1 MPRSYKRSKGART
14 YQNYSGDFVD
24 QVVQKIKDKELSLTK
39 AASQYGIGK
48 GALFNRVHGKTVLS
62 PGRQTILSPVEEA
75 LIVKRTLQCSD
86 YGFPLQP
93 MDLRIIVKSYLDSE
107 GRTVPMFSMN
117 LPGPDWAL
125 SFIKRHN
132 EIRQRVSNDI
142 KRSRAFVGEAELRDY
157 HQRLTIELQGIPP
170 SHIFNY
176 DETNLADNTSA
187 SKFLYRRGVKYP
199 DRVINLSKSCVT
211 MMMCGSAD
219 GTLLPPF
226 IIYKSD
232 NLYTSWI
239 QGGPKGDPCCHFRC
253 CKNGTQFHNTASGWM
268 DTNAFQKWF
277 SELLLPHLQ
286 NLDGPKAV
294 IGDNLS
300 AHFLE
305 TVLKLAED
313 NDIKFLCLPPNST
326 DKTQPLDVAFFG
338 PMKKAWKH
346 VLEEFKVENASVSIV
361 NKQVFPRQV
370 NKLFK
375 DPSFYPNIEKNLKS
389 GFRATGIFP
398 LDLNNLL
405 RRLGNTRRVQKNVK
419 RKLDLLAK
427 GDNAESESSDMDT
440 DPDSEEIYAVRPTR
454 SRSTSAGTPS
464 KVQKEIP
471 SPSSGTPTVGDT
483 SNNVNP
489 NPTKKL
495 KATAPISATDEGSC
509 TSTTT
514 KSSALKVGSFVITK
528 VYVNNSSDKHR
539 KYLATVDQFD
549 ETEVSVTFL
558 HSSESKTVFTVAKDD
573 TASVEMKDICEII
586 DVPYKFNSREQY
598 VFNAALD
605 VSL

>member
-1 MPRSYKRSKGART
+1 M
-14 YQNYSGDFVD
+14 
-24 QVVQKIKDKELSLTK
+24 
-39 AASQYGIGK
+39 
-48 GALFNRVHGKTVLS
+48 
-62 PGRQTILSPVEEA
+62 
-75 LIVKRTLQCSD
+75 
-86 YGFPLQP
+86 
-93 MDLRIIVKSYLDSE
+93 
-107 GRTVPMFSMN
+107 
-117 LPGPDWAL
+117 
-125 SFIKRHN
+125 
-132 EIRQRVSNDI
+132 
-142 KRSRAFVGEAELRDY
+142 
-157 HQRLTIELQGIPP
+157 
-170 SHIFNY
+170 
-176 DETNLADNTSA
+176 
-187 SKFLYRRGVKYP
+187 
-199 DRVINLSKSCVT
+199 SKSCVT
-211 MMMCGSAD
+211 MMLCGSAD

-239 QGGPKGDPCCHFRC
+239 QGGPKGDPCCHFCC

-300 AHFLE
+300 AHFSE

-313 NDIKFLCLPPNST
+313 NDTKFICLPPNST
-326 DKTQPLDVAFFG
+326 DKTQPLDVTFFE

-346 VLEEFKVENASVSIV
+346 VLEEFKVENPYVSIV
-361 NKQVFPRQV
+361 NKQVFPKQV

-375 DPSFYPNIEKNLKS
+375 HPSFYPNIEKNLKS
-389 GFRATGIFP
+389 GFRGTGIFP
-398 LDLNNLL
+398 LDIINLL
-405 RRLGNTRRVQKNVK
+405 FRLGNTRTGKDATPVLSRATSSTTSSSLVIEESPEASSLSNTFVNYLEEKKFPKCARGAHRGGRGAKIQAGTRVVSTINQDEAEVSGQSTFDMHPSTSKDPFAYAVQKNVK
-419 RKLDLLAK
+419 RKLDLLARR
-427 GDNAESESSDMDT
+427 DNAESESTDMDT
-440 DPDSEEIYAVRPTR
+440 DQDSEETNDVRPTH
-454 SRSTSAGTPS
+454 SRSARVLTPMLSPAGTPS

-471 SPSSGTPTVGDT
+471 SPTSGTPTTGTPAGTPSKVQKEVPSPSSGAPTAGNT
-483 SNNVNP
+483 SDKVKP
-489 NPTKKL
+489 TPTKKL
-495 KATAPISATDEGSC
+495 KTTAPISATDEGSC
-509 TSTTT
+509 TSTIT

-539 KYLATVDQFD
+539 KYLATVDHFD

-558 HSSESKTVFTVAKDD
+558 HASESKIVFTVAKDD
-573 TASVEMKDICEII
+573 TASVEMKDICEIN